1 MEDEIQFRILDLVH
15 KQGGFYGGHNSL
27 FGDRE
32 GIKRKEL
39 NNCICRAYKKI
50 YKEELDIMRLSI
62 FWKLG
67 LFRKGALGYD
77 VFLSRKGFA
86 LYLKLE
92 KEKEAKDDE
101 NI

>member
-1 MEDEIQFRILDLVH
+1 MKSEEEIQFRILDLVH
-15 KQGGFYGGHNSL
+15 KQGGFYGGHTRL
-27 FGDRE
+27 FTGRE

-39 NNCICRAYKKI
+39 NECICRAYKRK
-50 YKEELDIMRLSI
+50 YNEELDIKRLTI

-92 KEKEAKDDE
+92 EGEPR
-101 NI
+101 